1 MQLSFRDV
9 LEVFHVSE
17 KEVHDWIEKKKMP
30 FTVANEQRHFNYIAL
45 LDWALEN
52 KIKLTPEVLA
62 LGKKQKQD
70 SGIIY
75 ESLKTGGIYYDI
87 PGSTREEII
96 KAIVEVLPLPQKS
109 NKELLVAMFIA
120 REKLTSTGVGNGIAM
135 PHVRNPVVLPIVRPS
150 ITLCFLKD
158 PVDFKA
164 IDHKPV
170 YIVFTLL
177 TPTVKEHMTILSR
190 LAFCLQNSR
199 LLEFLHARVP
209 SEQILA
215 EVKVL
220 ESMTSIFPIAS
231 SGKAGEIA
239 KGRFDNPLN

>member
-1 MQLSFRDV
+1 LG
-9 LEVFHVSE
+9 
-17 KEVHDWIEKKKMP
+17 
-30 FTVANEQRHFNYIAL
+30 EQ
-45 LDWALEN
+45 
-52 KIKLTPEVLA
+52 
-62 LGKKQKQD
+62 QKQD

-75 ESLKTGGIYYDI
+75 EALKAGGIYYDI
-87 PGSTREEII
+87 LGETRIEVI
-96 KAIVEVLPLPQKS
+96 KAIVDVLPLPQKS

-135 PHVRNPVVLPIVRPS
+135 PHVRNPVVLSIKQPS

-170 YIVFTLL
+170 TIVFTLL
-177 TPTVKEHMTILSR
+177 TSTVKEHMTILSR
-190 LAFCLQNSR
+190 LAFCLQNAR
-199 LLEFLHARVP
+199 LLEYLHTKAS

-220 ESMTSIFPIAS
+220 ESMTSLSVNNDEKSDDII
-231 SGKAGEIA
+231 
-239 KGRFDNPLN
+239 